1 MLEDEPTRRFRRLLL
16 RHEGIRLKPYKDSVG
31 KLTIGIG
38 RNLDDIGISEME
50 ALYLLSNDIRRVSK
64 QAQDAFPW
72 FKSIS
77 VTRQDVVLSMI
88 FNLGL
93 AGFSKFKML
102 IQAIA
107 VQDYERAAKE
117 MIQSKWSQQVGNRAK
132 ELAQMMRTGVYI
144 DMGETNDGKLQL

>member
-38 RNLDDIGISEME
+38 RCIDDVGISEME

-72 FKSIS
+72 FKSLS
-77 VTRQDVVLSMI
+77 VTRQDVVLSMV

-117 MIQSKWSQQVGNRAK
+117 MLQSKWSQQVGNRAK
-132 ELAQMMRTGVYI
+132 ELAEMMRSGIYL
-144 DMGETNDGKLQL
+144 DLGEP

>member
-1 MLEDEPTRRFRRLLL
+1 MLEDEPTRRFRRLLI
-16 RHEGIRLKPYKDSVG
+16 RHEGLRLKVYTDTVG
-31 KLTIGIG
+31 KTTIGCG
-38 RNLDDIGISEME
+38 RNLTDIGISEME

-77 VTRQDVVLSMI
+77 VTRQDVVLSMV

-117 MIQSKWSQQVGNRAK
+117 MLASLWAKQVGNRAK
-132 ELAQMMRTGVYI
+132 ELATMMRTGIYMDI
-144 DMGETNDGKLQL
+144 GEHQDGKLQL

>member
-1 MLEDEPTRRFRRLLL
+1 MLEDEPTRRFRRLLI
-16 RHEGIRLKPYKDSVG
+16 RHEGLRTKPYVDTVG
-31 KLTIGIG
+31 KTTIGCG
-38 RNLDDIGISEME
+38 RNLTDIGISEME
-50 ALYLLSNDIRRVSK
+50 ALYLLSNDIRRVSREV
-64 QAQDAFPW
+64 QDAFPW

-77 VTRQDVVLSMI
+77 VVRQDVVLSMA

-117 MIQSKWSQQVGNRAK
+117 MLASRWRQQVGNRAK
-132 ELAQMMRTGVYI
+132 ELAEMMRSGIYL
-144 DMGETNDGKLQL
+144 DLGDQDGQLQL